1 MPLTTKRTLLKTM
14 AVMPFLP
21 SCVYSSRD
29 KKMNTTQ
36 LETPFG
42 AMRVTAP
49 SFAGLKLFNI
59 IDFGAD
65 PASQQKTSAAIHA
78 AIAAAAE
85 FGGVVIVPPGVWH
98 SGKIHLKSHVNLH
111 IAEGAE
117 LVFSSNPQDYL
128 PAVHSTWE
136 GLECYNYSPLIYAYE
151 CENVALSGK
160 GKLIAKLD
168 IWREWYARPKPHMDA
183 LVELY
188 YMAHKNVPVHQ
199 RDMTQGSANLRPQ
212 FIQFNRCNNVMI
224 EDVSIQD
231 SPFWV
236 IHPYLCNNVT
246 IRGVKVNAHGHNND
260 GADPEMCTNV
270 LIENCI
276 FDQGDDAI
284 SVKSGRES
292 DAWRLNTPCR
302 NIVIRNCVV
311 KNGHQLLA
319 IGSEIAGG
327 IENVYMH
334 SCVVEPITNTKIP
347 PLTNL
352 LFIKT
357 NERRGGFVKNIYMED
372 ITADNLQGGVVAI
385 DTDVLYQ
392 WRNLTPTL
400 ERKLTTIE
408 NIMVS
413 NVRAKSA
420 SYVCSVNATA
430 ELPVRNLT
438 LENIKVDSVSGKA
451 LATENVV
458 NFQFN

>member
-1 MPLTTKRTLLKTM
+1 MLKTM
-14 AVMPFLP
+14 AVIPLLS
-21 SCVYSSRD
+21 SCVYSGRD
-29 KKMNTTQ
+29 KKMNTTS
-36 LETPFG
+36 LDTPFG
-42 AMRVTAP
+42 AIRVTAP
-49 SFAGLKLFNI
+49 SFEGLRLFNI

-65 PASQQKTSAAIHA
+65 PASQHKTSAAINA

-85 FGGVVIVPPGVWH
+85 SGGVVLVPPGVWY
-98 SGKIHLKSHVNLH
+98 SGKIHLKSNVNLH

-117 LVFSSNPQDYL
+117 LIFSSNPQDYL

-151 CENVALSGK
+151 CENIALSGK

-188 YMAHKNVPVHQ
+188 YMAHKNVPVQQ
-199 RDMTQGSANLRPQ
+199 RDMTKGNANLRPQ
-212 FIQFNRCNNVMI
+212 FIQFNRCNNVLI
-224 EDVSIQD
+224 EGVSIQD

-270 LIENCI
+270 LIENCV

-284 SVKSGRES
+284 SVKSGREF
-292 DAWRLNTPCR
+292 DAWRLNRPCR
-302 NIVIRNCVV
+302 NIVIRNCTV

-327 IENVYMH
+327 IQNVYMH
-334 SCVVEPITNTKIP
+334 SCVVEPITNTRIP

-357 NERRGGFVKNIYMED
+357 NERRGGFVNNIYMED

-400 ERKLTTIE
+400 ERKLTPIE
-408 NIMVS
+408 NIVVS
-413 NVRAKSA
+413 KVHAKSA
-420 SYVCSVNATA
+420 SYVCSVNANA
-430 ELPVRNLT
+430 ELPVRK
-438 LENIKVDSVSGKA
+438 LELEDIKVDSVSGKA
-451 LATENVV
+451 FATENVV
-458 NFQFN
+458 NFQFR

>member
-1 MPLTTKRTLLKTM
+1 MPLTTKRNLLKMM
-14 AVMPFLP
+14 AIAPLLP
-21 SCVYSSRD
+21 SCVYLEAD
-29 KKMNTTQ
+29 KKMHTTN
-36 LETPFG
+36 LDTPFG
-42 AMRVTAP
+42 PMSVIAP
-49 SFAGLKLFNI
+49 SFEGLKLFNI

-65 PASQQKTSAAIHA
+65 PASQAKTSVAIHA
-78 AIAAAAE
+78 AIDAAAE
-85 FGGVVIVPPGVWH
+85 AGGVVIVPPGVWQ

-212 FIQFNRCNNVMI
+212 FIQFNRCNNVLI

-246 IRGVKVNAHGHNND
+246 IRGVHVNAHGHNND

-284 SVKSGRES
+284 SVKSGREF
-292 DAWRLNTPCR
+292 DAWRLAAPCR
-302 NIVIRNCVV
+302 NILIRNCTI

-334 SCVVEPITNTKIP
+334 SCVVEPITKQDIP
-347 PLTNL
+347 ALMNL

-357 NERRGGFVKNIYMED
+357 NERRGGFAKHIYMD
-372 ITADNLQGGVVAI
+372 NIVADNLQGGVVAI

-400 ERKLTTIE
+400 ERKLTPIE
-408 NIMVS
+408 NIVVS
-413 NVRAKSA
+413 NVRAKNA
-420 SYVCSVNATA
+420 KYVCSVNASA